1 MASKHDEPLTE
12 APNEKQCECRGG
24 AGPAAGALKTG
35 SFGSKRK
42 GGHEESGEAL
52 APRRIVKELDRFIVG
67 QQKAKRAVAVALRN
81 RWRRQ
86 HCPEEIRS
94 EILPFNIILIGPTG
108 VGKTEIARRLAALAQ
123 APFIKVEASRFTEV
137 GYVGR
142 DVESMIRDL
151 VELAVQ
157 HERTL
162 EEESLAEEIDRAVEQ
177 RLLEALQRSFQGSA
191 EELAELPEL
200 LRKGEL
206 EQQSIEL
213 EIAGNPGNA
222 MMQIFTPGGMEEIA
236 GNLQEFLGD
245 MLPRQTQ
252 MRTLTVAEGRR
263 RLREDESERHLDM
276 DMVVD
281 RALDKCEQLGIV
293 FIDEIDKICSS
304 GGEGGAGPDVSRQ
317 GVQKDILPVIEGTVV
332 QTRYG
337 PVRTEH
343 MLFIASGAFHLSRP
357 SDLIPELQG
366 RFPVRVE
373 LDALGRREFER
384 ILTQPANALVR
395 QYEALFASEGVRVEF
410 STEAVREVAEFAVSA
425 NRRAGNIGAR
435 RLQGLMHL
443 LFEEELFQLPK
454 RGMKELIVDAVL
466 VRERLASVV
475 EDEDLSK
482 YIL

>member
-1 MASKHDEPLTE
+1 MTE

-252 MRTLTVAEGRR
+252 MRTLTVARRASPFARGR
-263 RLREDESERHLDM
+263 ER
-276 DMVVD
+276 
-281 RALDKCEQLGIV
+281 A
-293 FIDEIDKICSS
+293 S
-304 GGEGGAGPDVSRQ
+304 P
-317 GVQKDILPVIEGTVV
+317 
-332 QTRYG
+332 RYG
-337 PVRTEH
+337 YGGGSRTGQVR
-343 MLFIASGAFHLSRP
+343 A
-357 SDLIPELQG
+357 
-366 RFPVRVE
+366 
-373 LDALGRREFER
+373 
-384 ILTQPANALVR
+384 
-395 QYEALFASEGVRVEF
+395 
-410 STEAVREVAEFAVSA
+410 
-425 NRRAGNIGAR
+425 AR
-435 RLQGLMHL
+435 HCLHR
-443 LFEEELFQLPK
+443 
-454 RGMKELIVDAVL
+454 
-466 VRERLASVV
+466 
-475 EDEDLSK
+475 
-482 YIL
+482 